1 LRSKRGWS
9 RFERDHEFKMKTRSE
24 KKKHNNPPPKK
35 KQEILSGHAP
45 NRNRRTRRTTFGIVL
60 VRGGITNKSEERRKL
75 RAKKKC
81 GRCSCNKHSLSTVGS
96 ATTDVQG
103 IVHKSGESRRT
114 RAPTAHTHTHYSRR
128 RTRIRWGAEREESL
142 KQPRGNGVSPLKELG
157 LIRPELNSKLSDVQV
172 NQETDHQVDLRAY
185 IYMDTLYFFFF
196 CRASL
201 RSSASIIWDNTA
213 QVLESHK

>member
-1 LRSKRGWS
+1 MVTHQTGIEEQEEQLLELFLFEAES
-9 RFERDHEFKMKTRSE
+9 RISQ
-24 KKKHNNPPPKK
+24 KK
-35 KQEILSGHAP
+35 
-45 NRNRRTRRTTFGIVL
+45 
-60 VRGGITNKSEERRKL
+60 EENY
-75 RAKKKC
+75 AQKKKC

-196 CRASL
+196 VGHLYVAPPPSFGT
-201 RSSASIIWDNTA
+201 I
-213 QVLESHK
+213 QHKY